1 MRRDDSAT
9 KYPPWIKIK
18 LRLIAVQLQ
27 EQYCMGLYT
36 YSADMVRGV
45 YTWGTCSRSPYA
57 AGGADGADGADGAG
71 TTTTISKH
79 PTW

>member
-1 MRRDDSAT
+1 
-9 KYPPWIKIK
+9 
-18 LRLIAVQLQ
+18 
-27 EQYCMGLYT
+27 MGLYT

-45 YTWGTCSRSPYA
+45 YTWGTYSRSPYA
-57 AGGADGADGADGAG
+57 AGGADGAG